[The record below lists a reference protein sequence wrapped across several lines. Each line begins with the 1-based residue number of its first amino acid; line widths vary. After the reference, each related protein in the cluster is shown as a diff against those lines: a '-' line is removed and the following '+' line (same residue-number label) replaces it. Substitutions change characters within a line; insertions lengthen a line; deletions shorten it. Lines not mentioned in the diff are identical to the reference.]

1 MDRLTNMRVFTQVV
15 ESKSFTG
22 AAEKL
27 GMTRAGVSKSVQQLE
42 KQLGARLL
50 NRTTRRVSPTEVGLA
65 YHDRCVAI
73 LADVDEAER
82 AVSSLHDEPR
92 GRLRINAP
100 MSFAMLHL
108 AEPLN
113 DFMERYA
120 EVQVQLIMNDR
131 QVDMI
136 DGGFDI
142 GVRIGALADSSMIA
156 RRIGVSHNALVA
168 SPDYVAAHGEPQ
180 HPDDLMEHTC
190 LTYGH
195 LATDVR
201 WRFKKASTE
210 VTVTVPG
217 HLCVNNGDVLR
228 DAAVRGRGI
237 VLLPTFISGDDLRA
251 GKLVRLLPGWE
262 REPADISVIYPPHR
276 YLSAKVRVF
285 IDFLAQRFGDQP
297 YWDEGLEPYSAA
309 SS

>member
-1 MDRLTNMRVFTQVV
+1 MDRLTNMKIFTQVV
-15 ESKSFTG
+15 ESKSFT
-22 AAEKL
+22 AAADKL
-27 GMTRAGVSKSVQQLE
+27 GLTRAGVSKSVMQLE

-65 YHDRCVAI
+65 YNERCLAI
-73 LADVDEAER
+73 LADVEEAEL

-108 AEPLN
+108 TGPLT
-113 DFMERYA
+113 DFMARYPD
-120 EVQVQLIMNDR
+120 VKVQLILNDR

-156 RRIGVSHNALVA
+156 RRIAVSHQSLVA

-180 HPDDLMEHTC
+180 HPDDLVDHTC

-201 WRFKKASTE
+201 WSFHNTSGE

-237 VLLPTFISGDDLRA
+237 VLLPTFITGPDLRS
-251 GKLVRLLPGWE
+251 GKLVRLLSDWE
-262 REPADISVIYPPHR
+262 RRPADISVIYPPHR
-276 YLSAKVRVF
+276 FLSAKVRVF
-285 IDFLAQRFGDQP
+285 IDFLAERFGDKP
-297 YWDEGLEPYSAA
+297 YWDKGL
-309 SS
+309 